1 MTFDELN
8 ELINKKFG
16 TSKLSDIARELDVT
30 PQVVSNW
37 KSRNQVPYKYIKLLR
52 KKISKMDVKN
62 QSINIE
68 NVFKRNIKD
77 YSQSEEQ
84 FQDFDFYQ
92 LVQQFLSLYR
102 KILKK
107 KFIVIASC
115 ILFLGLFIFIYS
127 RATPEYVTKFTIL
140 PISNGASGNSI
151 AGLASQVGIS
161 AGEEGS
167 SGLFSSNLFPDIIR
181 SRKLAKNLLMH
192 EYSIK
197 KYDAP
202 QKLIN
207 IILKKPDKD
216 TSSFT
221 VSQKQIAISRLL
233 KLYSSRKLKKR
244 SPLFTISV
252 NTFDPE
258 FSLMLSKSVISE
270 VKNLVRNF
278 KLSSTL
284 KKKQFIENRLEEIF
298 SDLKLVED
306 RLKNFREKNRQIL
319 ESPALLLEHERLLRD
334 VEVQNQVYITMR
346 QQHEMVKVDFFDN
359 TNMLEVLDEPELPL
373 FDSRLKL
380 SIYIFAAII
389 LSLTFSSASILL
401 VDWYSSLKG
410 EN

>member
-52 KKISKMDVKN
+52 KKISKIDIKN

-84 FQDFDFYQ
+84 DQDLDFYQ

-115 ILFLGLFIFIYS
+115 ILFLGLFIFIYIT
-127 RATPEYVTKFTIL
+127 ATPEYVTKFTIL
-140 PISNGASGNSI
+140 PISNGTSKNSI

-161 AGEEGS
+161 AGNDAS

-197 KYDAP
+197 KYDTP

-207 IILKKPDKD
+207 IILEKPNKD
-216 TSSFT
+216 TSFFT
-221 VSQKQIAISRLL
+221 ISQKQTAITKLL
-233 KLYSSRKLKKR
+233 RLYSSRKMKKL
-244 SPLFTISV
+244 SPIFTISV

-346 QQHEMVKVDFFDN
+346 QQHEMVKLDFFDN

-389 LSLTFSSASILL
+389 FSLTFSFSSILL

-410 EN
+410 KN